1 MGQMKQTTG
10 DKVSQANICSKD
22 ESKLTE
28 ITIKDLKP
36 SEVSK
41 NSIIWLKTIVEP
53 VVTSSLGVLVED
65 KNGEC
70 FQLALYNQ
78 VSDDLKY
85 EDALK

>member
-1 MGQMKQTTG
+1 MK
-10 DKVSQANICSKD
+10 
-22 ESKLTE
+22 E

-78 VSDDLKY
+78 VSADLKY
-85 EDALK
+85 DDALK